1 MYFVSVLCSPKF
13 GRSEKNVKQAPCG
26 RRTKNYL
33 LKVERNQDD
42 MKTVRQKIFQGT
54 LRLFTTTVHARS
66 IQGLFSGQPTA
77 HYPERTFQEEEAASR
92 FSPTIAGTRSSPPA
106 LLEEEQV
113 FKNKTRNYI
122 IMSELNSTTIAMLSM
137 IEKMDAYYGA
147 SSWDLRVVTAV
158 VRIFDI
164 IFLPFMLRLC
174 QYYLFL
180 YHDHITTTIKDFQ
193 ELLLSHTFLHHVLR
207 LYF

>member
-1 MYFVSVLCSPKF
+1 
-13 GRSEKNVKQAPCG
+13 
-26 RRTKNYL
+26 
-33 LKVERNQDD
+33 

-77 HYPERTFQEEEAASR
+77 HYPERTFQEEEEAASR

-137 IEKMDAYYGA
+137 IEKMDAYGA
-147 SSWDLRVVTAV
+147 SSWNLRVVTAV